1 MSILSVY
8 FTCPI
13 FCIITLLL
21 VRFELNFVEHF
32 PYFRFRYI
40 PKNCIHTAT
49 QLQNFATLQ
58 VLKSIEFFYSN
69 PFKVTWFRIDL
80 LPSFCDLS

>member
-40 PKNCIHTAT
+40 PQKAST
-49 QLQNFATLQ
+49 QQPNLQNFATLQ
-58 VLKSIEFFYSN
+58 VLKSIEFCYSN